1 MTLNFTI
8 PGEPVGKARPRIGK
22 GHTYTPEK
30 TTNYEALVKS
40 MYYNKYQGYKL
51 QGPLKIIIHAVMCM
65 PKSARKSNK
74 KFESMCKGEI
84 LPVKKP
90 DWDNIGKIITD
101 ALNKIAYDD
110 DSQIVH
116 ATVIKTYGEIP
127 RVTVELEEI

>member
-1 MTLNFTI
+1 MGITFTI
-8 PGEPVGKARPRIGK
+8 LGEPQGKARARTGK
-22 GHTYTPEK
+22 GFAFTPEK
-30 TTNYEALVKS
+30 TVNYEALVKT
-40 MYYNKYQGYKL
+40 MYYSNYNNLKL
-51 QGPLKIIIHAVMCM
+51 HGPLKITIYAFMSI
-65 PKSARKSNK
+65 PKSSSNK
-74 KFESMCKGEI
+74 KHESMRKGEI

-90 DWDNIGKIITD
+90 DWDNIGKIVTD